1 MQPLYDSSDN
11 DDDVYLCSPSS
22 PPTSS
27 KFSLVRLTALSVP
40 EASRHAPPPSP
51 LPLKQAELR
60 ARTEARAR
68 AAAWAWAGGVA
79 RVEVRARAARAE
91 ARARALASALSEVRA
106 AATAERPQATAE
118 HTFTYE
124 EVLADLKLLD
134 IIHSI
139 KPYHRWLACYLSQRS
154 HTSQE
159 FWWLIQI
166 IIPINRLPSELLQQ
180 ILLIIIDDATH
191 SHSAL
196 ILVCRHWYTIVT
208 GIWVPLKLGTTTPKD
223 IIISKLERYQWFLD
237 VSIDTEIDRGY
248 FTPLAGHGYEA
259 IFTAIQAISRW
270 RTLIIETFP
279 HHADLPEQVVN
290 CRLQQCS
297 DTVLSRLRTFKIK
310 SACEMSPLLDLLLRI
325 LGTSA
330 SEELTTVE
338 INSSSVLS
346 FLAPTYPSIFNS
358 VKVLSV
364 DAPGLLNPIDLLP
377 HLHQLEGLTLFR
389 LPLPTYDNDVNFPF
403 VHTLRR
409 VVLQNVSIQWMNG
422 RTFYTLETC
431 TIILPLRHHLLHA
444 FSANLP
450 NCKNMVFS
458 GYPLDSLSGLSAP
471 SLEYLRVTCPGEH
484 KLHGNRQLC
493 RFSSQVLQE
502 SRLVPRILHI
512 GIEAMTWAWIQ
523 ALDFMSNLEE
533 LRIETA
539 EPSSLGLKFFQSL
552 VVHPV
557 HANNISTTATQVVWD
572 TPVCPSLK
580 RFGLRYRRW
589 LRSSEHFDLIPEF
602 MSIIWSR
609 QQSGF
614 SLQSF
619 YVWKSSNQ
627 KNPVEL
633 IEGPWISHE
642 GFEWLAKDSERNLL
656 QSVVSRL
663 VGNMVK
669 PSGKSSTACSQMQR
683 RQIRDAIAPTTEWSH
698 QEDGNEEHGLTRQ
711 GSCGCG
717 TNRSLEY

>member
-11 DDDVYLCSPSS
+11 DDNVYLGSPPS

-27 KFSLVRLTALSVP
+27 KFSLVRPTALSVP

-139 KPYHRWLACYLSQRS
+139 KPYHHWLACYLSQRS

-208 GIWVPLKLGTTTPKD
+208 GIWAPLKLGTTTPKD
-223 IIISKLERYQWFLD
+223 IVISKLERYQWFLD

-279 HHADLPEQVVN
+279 HHTDLPEQVVN

-297 DTVLSRLRTFKIK
+297 NAVLSRLRTFKIK

-338 INSSSVLS
+338 INSPSVLL
-346 FLAPTYPSIFNS
+346 FLAPTYPCIFNS

-364 DAPGLLNPIDLLP
+364 DAPGLLNPVDLLP
-377 HLHQLEGLTLFR
+377 HLHQLEALTVSR
-389 LPLPTYDNDVNFPF
+389 LSLPFYHDDVILPF
-403 VHTLRR
+403 VHTLRHLALR
-409 VVLQNVSIQWMNG
+409 AVSIQWMSG
-422 RTFYTLETC
+422 RTFHVLESC
-431 TIILPLRHHLLHA
+431 TIVFPIHRHVLHT
-444 FSANLP
+444 FSTILP
-450 NCKNMVFS
+450 NCRDLAFR
-458 GYPLDSLSGLSAP
+458 GYPPEILDGVSA
-471 SLEYLRVTCPGEH
+471 H
-484 KLHGNRQLC
+484 KLTQLSVMSSCSDKLRGNRQLLWF
-493 RFSSQVLQE
+493 FSIALRE
-502 SRLVPRILHI
+502 NRLTPRILHI
-512 GIEAMTWAWIQ
+512 SIEATTQAWIK
-523 ALDFMSNLEE
+523 ALAFMSNLEE
-533 LRIETA
+533 LVIECA
-539 EPSSLGLKFFQSL
+539 QPSSLGVKVLQSL
-552 VVHPV
+552 VVQPV
-557 HANNISTTATQVVWD
+557 HANDLGTPATPVGWN

-589 LRSSEHFDLIPEF
+589 LRPSEHFDMIPEF

-609 QQSGF
+609 KSAGF
-614 SLQSF
+614 PLHRFFVST
-619 YVWKSSNQ
+619 SSDQ
-627 KNPVEL
+627 RDAVEL
-633 IEGPWISHE
+633 IEGSWISLE
-642 GFEWLAKDSERNLL
+642 GFEWLAKDSARYLL
-656 QSVVSRL
+656 ESVVSRL
-663 VGNMVK
+663 VGNLVN
-669 PSGKSSTACSQMQR
+669 PFGKSSTGCPQM
-683 RQIRDAIAPTTEWSH
+683 
-698 QEDGNEEHGLTRQ
+698 
-711 GSCGCG
+711 
-717 TNRSLEY
+717 